1 VGVDHRGGHV
11 RMAQQLL
18 HGLAVVV
25 QPRDVR
31 SSEREI
37 GRGRNPQGG
46 A

>member
-1 VGVDHRGGHV
+1 
-11 RMAQQLL
+11 
-18 HGLAVVV
+18 LAVVV

-37 GRGRNPQGG
+37 GRGEIRKAGLESTNMPPSMLTL